1 MKEQLA
7 QLSANFSRLSS
18 FERRFILVATVALAL
33 VLNFWLVIPHFSDL
47 QKIENRFGA
56 ARKKQETFGK
66 EIAQTAFYEKNIKD
80 LQGEGVAIPQEE
92 QTVNLLQAI
101 QNQAAQ
107 SGVSILANN
116 RQPERTNQFF
126 LERAQALT
134 TQSGEPQLV
143 DFLYNLGVGSSLIR
157 VRALSIRPDPPRMAL
172 SANIT
177 LIASYQKKTPK
188 PATAPAATPATPP
201 PAAAIKPAPAPAA
214 LPAAKPTLKP
224 ATNAAAKPSTPL
236 RK

>member
-18 FERRFILVATVALAL
+18 FERRFILVAIVALA
-33 VLNFWLVIPHFSDL
+33 VVINFWFVIPHFSDL
-47 QKIENRFGA
+47 RKIKNRFA
-56 ARKKQETFGK
+56 ATRTKQATFNK
-66 EIAQTAFYEKNIKD
+66 EIGQAAFYTKEIER
-80 LQGEGVAIPQEE
+80 LGGEAAAIPQEE

-177 LIASYQKKTPK
+177 LIASYQKKMAPK
-188 PATAPAATPATPP
+188 PAPAPAVATPP
-201 PAAAIKPAPAPAA
+201 PAAATKPAPKPA
-214 LPAAKPTLKP
+214 P
-224 ATNAAAKPSTPL
+224 ATNAAPKASTP
-236 RK
+236 KK